1 MTSFEKVGH
10 LPPMTRVRQYIMNF
24 IFNGFLGM
32 FIAAVFV
39 YFVVPTSFFFEY
51 DSVYPQIEPVD
62 ISADGIRM
70 ESNIIGN
77 YTNGDFEWN
86 DVLRCNYN
94 LDPEGY
100 FEYVG
105 QSDTSIKTSKK
116 LDSPH
121 LSPWTYTG
129 RMPQEPALCQ
139 MHSTITRNVL
149 GFIPK
154 EQFVQSRNF
163 LIE

>member
-1 MTSFEKVGH
+1 MVNFEKVGH
-10 LPPMTRVRQYIMNF
+10 LPPKERVRRYIVNF

-32 FIAAVFV
+32 FVAAVFI
-39 YFVVPTSFFFEY
+39 YFVVPTAFFFEY

-62 ISADGIRM
+62 ITDDGIKM

-86 DVLRCNYN
+86 DVLRCNFD
-94 LDPEGY
+94 LDPQGY

-105 QSDTSIKTSKK
+105 QSDTSIKTSKR
-116 LDSPH
+116 LNDPY

-129 RMPQEPALCQ
+129 RMPHEPALCQ
-139 MHSTITRNVL
+139 MNSTITRNVL
-149 GFIPK
+149 NFIPK
-154 EQFVQSRNF
+154 SQFVQSNKF

>member
-1 MTSFEKVGH
+1 MTSFEKVAH
-10 LPPMTRVRQYIMNF
+10 LTPYERFRRYAVNF
-24 IFNGFLGM
+24 VFNGMLGM
-32 FIAAVFV
+32 FIAAVFI

-62 ISADGIRM
+62 ITDDGIKM

-86 DVLRCNYN
+86 DVLRCNFD
-94 LDPEGY
+94 LDPQGY

-116 LDSPH
+116 LEDPY

-129 RMPQEPALCQ
+129 RMPHQPALCQ
-139 MHSTITRNVL
+139 MNSTITRNVL
-149 GFIPK
+149 NFIPK
-154 EQFVQSRNF
+154 EQFVQSNKF
-163 LIE
+163 MIE